1 MVKFYVTKIN
11 RGQITIDDV
20 PTRWRAKVQA
30 ELDKQKAKN

>member
-20 PTRWRAKVQA
+20 PLHWKEKVQA
-30 ELDKQKAKN
+30 ELERQQQ

>member
-20 PTRWRAKVQA
+20 PIHWKEKVQT
-30 ELDKQKAKN
+30 ELNKQNA